1 VIDWTAAADATR
13 RVGRAIE
20 VHDEIGS
27 TNDRARELLDG
38 AGPDGVAVLAE
49 RQTAGRG
56 RRGRVWQ
63 SPAGLNLTVSVGLRP
78 RLPAERAGLLGI
90 AAVLAVRRACSAE
103 TSLLVKWPNDVVDG
117 EGLKVAGLLLETSLV
132 DGQIVAAVIGMGINV
147 NWRRARMPVEV
158 AASATSLADIA
169 GRDLD
174 RVDLLRRL
182 LTALDDEIAALD
194 RRESP
199 VERFAAVSWLRDRDV
214 LVSLGERSV
223 AGHVTGVATDGSL
236 LLDAGDGPL
245 ALSVGEVV
253 QVRSAPGRSVQVPAQ
268 VGEA

>member
-1 VIDWTAAADATR
+1 MTDWTAAADAAR

-20 VHDEIGS
+20 VHGEIGS
-27 TNDRARELLDG
+27 TNDRARELLDE
-38 AGPDGVAVLAE
+38 AAPDGVAVLAE

-56 RRGRVWQ
+56 RRGRIWQ
-63 SPAGLNLTVSVGLRP
+63 SPAGVNLTVSVGIRP

-90 AAVLAVRRACSAE
+90 AAALAVRQACSVNLP
-103 TSLLVKWPNDVVDG
+103 LLVKWPNDVVDAD
-117 EGLKVAGLLLETSLV
+117 GLKVAGLLLETAIV
-132 DGQIVAAVIGMGINV
+132 DGAIVAAVIGMGINV

-194 RRESP
+194 RGESP